1 VIVEE
6 PARGQVPPAWFWALP
21 GIERIRALSLG
32 QLPSPPLTRL
42 LGIRPAH
49 VGPGS
54 GTWIMPATGWL
65 GLASGELEISIL
77 VEAAVTGV
85 ATTTL
90 APGMDV
96 QLTTLAL
103 NYFRPARVQ
112 PGNLLV
118 RARVA
123 NASRFFIAVE
133 VEIEDPQGRRIAQGY
148 SQCEL
153 RAVEPAPPPPPAELR
168 PVEEAVYATPDP
180 YLRAVKGEVAPPDG
194 QDNRALLEAYL
205 EGRLSPPSA
214 ELIGVHVESRTEETV
229 TLSMPAS
236 EWLCWFSRS
245 IAPGAIAALA
255 NAATLT
261 AGWRLLKP
269 GQSFVGLT
277 HSNYLFRALPA
288 DGRPVRAQVTGRLR
302 DRNLVTADVLLHD
315 ADGTLAGTAHGAGQ
329 VVDASRRQRRK
340 SVESKRILATLLFT
354 DIVGSTQRAAQ
365 LGDAR
370 WQALLAEHR
379 AVVRAH
385 ILRCDGVEID
395 TAGDGFF
402 VRFDSP
408 ARALECARAVRD
420 RVKRLGVDVRVG
432 VHAGECELQGRALT
446 GLAVHIGARIQAQ
459 AAPGEILVSS
469 TVKDLAMGSGLRFQ
483 DRGLHALKGVPGEWP
498 LFALG
503 AD

>member
-1 VIVEE
+1 VIIEE
-6 PARGQVPPAWFWALP
+6 PVRGQVPPAWFWALP

-65 GLASGELEISIL
+65 GMASGELEISL
-77 VEAAVTGV
+77 LAEAAVTG
-85 ATTTL
+85 AAATTL
-90 APGMDV
+90 APGLDA
-96 QLTTLAL
+96 QPITLAF
-103 NYFRPARVQ
+103 NYFRPSRAQ

-133 VEIEDPQGRRIAQGY
+133 VEVEDPQGRRVAHGN
-148 SQCEL
+148 SQCEI
-153 RAVEPAPPPPPAELR
+153 RAVEPSPPPPPDELR
-168 PVEEAVYATPDP
+168 PVEEAAYATPDP
-180 YLRAVKGEVAPPDG
+180 YLRAVKGEVAPAAPLDF
-194 QDNRALLEAYL
+194 ALLGAYL
-205 EGRLSPPSA
+205 EGRVVPPFS
-214 ELIGVHVESRTEETV
+214 ELVGARVEAAREQNLTSF
-229 TLSMPAS
+229 SMPAS

-255 NAATLT
+255 NMATMTT
-261 AGWRLLKP
+261 AWRLLQP

-288 DGRPVRAQVTGRLR
+288 DGRRVRAEVTGRVR
-302 DRNLVTADVLLHD
+302 DRNLVTADVLLYD
-315 ADGTLAGTAHGAGQ
+315 ADGMLAASAFGTGQ
-329 VVDASRRQRRK
+329 IVDAARRQRRK
-340 SVESKRILATLLFT
+340 SAESKRVLATLLFT
-354 DIVGSTQRAAQ
+354 DIVGSTQHAAH

-370 WQALLAEHR
+370 WRALLAEHR
-379 AVVRAH
+379 TDVRTH
-385 ILRCDGVEID
+385 ILRCEGVEID

-408 ARALECARAVRD
+408 ARALECAQAVRD
-420 RVKRLGVDVRVG
+420 SVKRLGVDVRVG
-432 VHAGECELQGRALT
+432 VHTGECELQGRSLT
-446 GLAVHIGARIQAQ
+446 GLAVHIGARIQAT
-459 AAPGEILVSS
+459 AASGEILVSS
-469 TVKDLAMGSGLRFQ
+469 TVKDLAIGSGLRFEE
-483 DRGLHALKGVPGEWP
+483 RGLHVLKGVPGEWP

-503 AD
+503 R

>member
-1 VIVEE
+1 
-6 PARGQVPPAWFWALP
+6 
-21 GIERIRALSLG
+21 
-32 QLPSPPLTRL
+32 
-42 LGIRPAH
+42 
-49 VGPGS
+49 
-54 GTWIMPATGWL
+54 MPATGWL

-77 VEAAVTGV
+77 TEAAVTGA

-90 APGMDV
+90 APGLDA
-96 QLTTLAL
+96 QPITLAL

-133 VEIEDPQGRRIAQGY
+133 VEIEDPQGRRVAQGS
-148 SQCEL
+148 SQCEI
-153 RAVEPAPPPPPAELR
+153 RAVEPPPPPPPEELR
-168 PVEEAVYATPDP
+168 PVDEATYATPDP
-180 YLRAVKGEVAPPDG
+180 YLRAVKGEVASTDG
-194 QDNRALLEAYL
+194 RDNLALLDAYL
-205 EGRLSPPSA
+205 EGRLIPPFS
-214 ELIGVHVESRTEETV
+214 ELIGVRVDSKTEQSLTM
-229 TLSMPAS
+229 SMPAS
-236 EWLCWFSRS
+236 EWLCGFSRS

-255 NAATLT
+255 NTATLT
-261 AGWRLLKP
+261 TAWRLLQP

-288 DGRPVRAQVTGRLR
+288 DGRRLRAEVTGRLR
-302 DRNLVTADVLLHD
+302 DRNLVTADVQLYD
-315 ADGTLAGTAHGAGQ
+315 ATGALAASAQGTGQ
-329 VVDASRRQRRK
+329 IIDESRRQRRK
-340 SVESKRILATLLFT
+340 SAESKRVLATLLFT
-354 DIVGSTQRAAQ
+354 DIVGSTERAAN

-370 WQALLAEHR
+370 WRALLAEHR
-379 AVVRAH
+379 SDVRSH
-385 ILRCDGVEID
+385 ILRCEGVEID

-408 ARALECARAVRD
+408 ARALECARGVRD
-420 RVKRLGVDVRVG
+420 SVKRLGVDVRVG
-432 VHAGECELQGRALT
+432 VHAGECEVQGRSLT

-469 TVKDLAMGSGLRFQ
+469 TVKDLAIGSGLRFQ

-503 AD
+503 AE